1 MGQQS
6 HLLVKFLKVELLWRN
21 AKRTEFRENDKSVPP
36 GNKMYIDGAT
46 FDTIEH
52 TRPSIV
58 TWAVKTIIELVNGEA
73 EEMIKPEAGLH
84 LRVRTKNVSQ

>member
-21 AKRTEFRENDKSVPP
+21 TNRTEFRENDKSVPP

-73 EEMIKPEAGLH
+73 EEMIKPEAGQH
-84 LRVRTKNVSQ
+84 LRVRTKDMSQ